1 MISIGHL
8 ASGVTIDSLSSAIG
22 ILVFFIAVT
31 GGIVTY
37 LARRRGTTG
46 TTNTSD
52 AAVLWAQAQ
61 IMRAELQEQVEKVSQ
76 QRDRL
81 IESQSSQ
88 VLPVLNLIIQSL
100 QQITGSLARLE
111 GKSK

>member
-1 MISIGHL
+1 
-8 ASGVTIDSLSSAIG
+8 
-22 ILVFFIAVT
+22 
-31 GGIVTY
+31 
-37 LARRRGTTG
+37 
-46 TTNTSD
+46 
-52 AAVLWAQAQ
+52 
-61 IMRAELQEQVEKVSQ
+61 MRAELQGQVEKVTE

-81 IESQSSQ
+81 IDSQSSQ